1 MEPKQPNNKKV
12 QLDPITI
19 ASIIG
24 MVGII
29 IAAIIILVVFFKPT
43 KEEKPYETASLDA
56 YAVSEGALSTS
67 ESALDEGEVLRMLAV
82 VTNIDTDNKKI
93 YLLDVDSEEDYS
105 AKVDGTVDIRDEY
118 GQAITLKTLKM
129 GDMVEVK
136 MDSNAEVPESIK
148 ISGKTWE
155 KEEAT
160 NVAINQ
166 DKHTVE
172 VDNQI
177 YNYTDEIIVLEEG
190 LEMDIADLDPVDE
203 VTLRGYRDKVWVIE
217 RTNGHGSVSLQN
229 QDLFVG
235 GTLRIGTEI
244 QADVTDSL
252 EIKVPVGKY
261 DLTLSKEGMQDYTTT
276 ISVTEGVKTLVD
288 VQSAKAA
295 EGIVNFVV
303 TPDGASVVVNNEVK
317 KDYASGVTL
326 AYGTYDVVIKKD
338 GYIDYTGKVTVD
350 SEKMDFKV
358 DLKQAPQYI
367 NVDTPEGAEIYID
380 ANFLGT
386 VPIHSPIDP
395 GTHNIILRQ
404 DGYKSKAYTITV
416 EDNGKDA
423 TFAFPDLEVMESD
436 STTTTQ

>member
-1 MEPKQPNNKKV
+1 M
-12 QLDPITI
+12 
-19 ASIIG
+19 
-24 MVGII
+24 
-29 IAAIIILVVFFKPT
+29 
-43 KEEKPYETASLDA
+43 
-56 YAVSEGALSTS
+56 
-67 ESALDEGEVLRMLAV
+67 
-82 VTNIDTDNKKI
+82 
-93 YLLDVDSEEDYS
+93 
-105 AKVDGTVDIRDEY
+105 
-118 GQAITLKTLKM
+118 
-129 GDMVEVK
+129 
-136 MDSNAEVPESIK
+136 
-148 ISGKTWE
+148 
-155 KEEAT
+155 
-160 NVAINQ
+160 
-166 DKHTVE
+166 
-172 VDNQI
+172 
-177 YNYTDEIIVLEEG
+177 
-190 LEMDIADLDPVDE
+190 
-203 VTLRGYRDKVWVIE
+203 
-217 RTNGHGSVSLQN
+217 
-229 QDLFVG
+229 
-235 GTLRIGTEI
+235 
-244 QADVTDSL
+244 TDSL